1 MSTQALQ
8 VTLASDG
15 FLPLTFRWEDRVYRV
30 LAVHSV
36 RAQGPE
42 RRYRVMTSAGF
53 FELAFC
59 AEDGQWQMR
68 RQPNWLSRTLHHWQY
83 GARYPLPAWRRR
95 SGLALADDQ
104 GR

>member
-1 MSTQALQ
+1 MSTHALQ

-15 FLPLTFRWEDRVYRV
+15 FFPLTFRWEERVYRV

-36 RAQGPE
+36 HTHGPE

-53 FELAFC
+53 FELAMC
-59 AEDGQWQMR
+59 VDDVQWHMR
-68 RQPNWLSRTLHHWQY
+68 RQPNWLSRIWHHWRH

-95 SGLALADDQ
+95 SGMALAE
-104 GR
+104 RTR